1 MIGLLSAFEVA
12 ADLDRYFGF
21 VLDLVCAVVVA
32 WCAFQ
37 VSKRLRSGNVLCAGV
52 ACAWCVAWAGIVAF
66 EELPKALRV
75 NLDFASVFYTAIG
88 GSLSVIPIVFLSRG
102 LLAFRALR
110 AYQQSARNGGDPLAH
125 HPWEEGL
132 YIRKHPR
139 LVNKRSISGR
149 IFILLAPLPYLWVWA
164 ASNASD
170 NGDAAYVLG
179 QRTGASGWRFVLLFG
194 ESTYIGEPAR
204 RQCCLVGSSSRRT
217 TALLCCTFVPST
229 TIQRSMLRYFN
240 AQNRRKLTIL

>member
-37 VSKRLRSGNVLCAGV
+37 VSKRLRLGNVLCAGV

-88 GSLSVIPIVFLSRG
+88 GSLSVIPIVFCLARSPCFPSASRVPAERAERRRPSRASSLG
-102 LLAFRALR
+102 RRVVHQEAF
-110 AYQQSARNGGDPLAH
+110 QAR
-125 HPWEEGL
+125 
-132 YIRKHPR
+132 K
-139 LVNKRSISGR
+139 
-149 IFILLAPLPYLWVWA
+149 
-164 ASNASD
+164 
-170 NGDAAYVLG
+170 
-179 QRTGASGWRFVLLFG
+179 
-194 ESTYIGEPAR
+194 
-204 RQCCLVGSSSRRT
+204 
-217 TALLCCTFVPST
+217 
-229 TIQRSMLRYFN
+229 
-240 AQNRRKLTIL
+240 